1 MIDNKKYIV
10 KLKQV
15 PYHKMGIKIL
25 DDTQLKN
32 LFPDYEVIQNK
43 IKVHREH
50 IKTIK
55 KYQKEDGLALDNQ
68 GNLMYDNVFSIM
80 GQRGAGKTSV
90 VLTLKNI
97 LPLSEEGDIAL
108 PMIMPEIIP
117 QECSMIGWILSLL
130 EEHVKRLDEIVKKK
144 SMASNKFNGC
154 MYDSGNLLV
163 KVYNRVKE
171 LCYSQFYQPDRA
183 ETVLA
188 AALNTQIQTQNSFE
202 FAQELVRFW
211 DTLVEN
217 IKQTTEGEQEPLIF
231 IIFDDV
237 DLMPDRA
244 ISLLST
250 IIKYLSHPNIIVLLT
265 ADEALLYDVIEN
277 DMSKKLGIYDV
288 FKSYSFATS
297 MDSWLEDNTAKVN
310 ICKLINQKLKV
321 ISEIPKLYG
330 DKILPPACRY
340 YLSNY
345 DTTAKKAV
353 FIDRI
358 EFKEEGSHN
367 ILLIE
372 NVARQIDNYI
382 NCVDGQP
389 EENFVKDGTNY
400 VRAYLQFFGN
410 TSRQIANEVL
420 ILEDFIDELCNLYTS
435 YRNLLLQNNNIA
447 YEYYGK
453 LYSIISKFAYSTI
466 NASGKH
472 SLIPED
478 KKYEILNQLI
488 VYKKDIYINYEYV
501 KEMMKSAI
509 KKHDEITTD
518 DILKQSVELVML
530 LIFIENILIIDSNHN
545 YLPRAKRKNAQ
556 GISVLV
562 DIVDEVTTDQ
572 YSLICKGQATDIKKF
587 MLLYQDLFDSIQ
599 EVEKFN
605 PLYEETVRKYFQLLS
620 YESKEK
626 NVSSETLKRYLLRN
640 PKWLKTMTQILFFS
654 YEKIYD
660 ISKDIC
666 IVSNLVDYVFEIF
679 DPFFA
684 NSIKRHKE
692 SIVDTLCN
700 NILQDTE
707 EKEVGLQSNL
717 RSNWKD
723 IIICKSII
731 PGDLSHGTTKMT
743 RITEVAST
751 CKVIIDDKKLKEI
764 ACGENGA
771 DKLFDWMEELYEL
784 LISQYDMFESLR
796 LEDEDETI
804 EKIIQIMPSD
814 SYEIVSTISNK
825 IIIRA
830 RLNVAINEILKKIVK
845 LENGPQPTFYYGE
858 INKADSYRQIIHLC
872 TQKIYIPLRKPD
884 DYDSARNI
892 IIYNTALEHI
902 QKYYIIAYLYR
913 HKRAIRQ
920 ITVEKIPYKKLYDAI
935 LNEIKNKANDYL
947 GSTLKGYIREGCR
960 QYVDILWER

>member
-144 SMASNKFNGC
+144 SIAGNKFNGC

-163 KVYNRVKE
+163 KIYNRVKE

-297 MDSWLEDNTAKVN
+297 MDSWLEDNTAKV

-358 EFKEEGSHN
+358 EFKEEGSRN

-372 NVARQIDNYI
+372 NVTRQIDDYI
-382 NCVDGQP
+382 KCVGGQP
-389 EENFVKDGTNY
+389 EENFVRDGTNY

-420 ILEDFIDELCNLYTS
+420 ILEDFIDELCNLYIN

-453 LYSIISKFAYSTI
+453 LYSTISKFAYSTI

-509 KKHDEITTD
+509 VKRFEIATE
-518 DILKQSVELVML
+518 DILKQAVELIML
-530 LIFIENILIIDSNHN
+530 LIFIENILSIDSSHN
-545 YLPRAKRKNAQ
+545 YLTGAKRKNTH

-572 YSLICKGQATDIKKF
+572 YSLICKGQATNPKKF
-587 MLLYQDLFDSIQ
+587 MILYQDLFDSIQ

-605 PLYEETVRKYFQLLS
+605 PLYEGTVKKYFQLLS

-654 YEKIYD
+654 YERIYD
-660 ISKDIC
+660 VSKDMC
-666 IVSNLVDYVFEIF
+666 IVRKLRELEFKIF
-679 DPFFA
+679 DPFFD
-684 NSIKRHKE
+684 NSIKNYKE
-692 SIVDTLCN
+692 TIINTLCED
-700 NILQDTE
+700 ILSDTE
-707 EKEVGLQSNL
+707 ENNIGLNCEMCNDW
-717 RSNWKD
+717 RD
-723 IIICKSII
+723 ITNCE
-731 PGDLSHGTTKMT
+731 PFDLSDLAPKIKT
-743 RITEVAST
+743 ITDMNNSW
-751 CKVIIDDKKLKEI
+751 KVIVQEDKLNNI
-764 ACGENGA
+764 AHSINGV
-771 DKLFDWMEELYEL
+771 DKLFNWLEELYEL
-784 LISQYDMFESLR
+784 LTAQYKQFDRLKMSDETTTIDRIRRIFPRESYELINVISQKVIVRNALNVVIDG
-796 LEDEDETI
+796 
-804 EKIIQIMPSD
+804 IM
-814 SYEIVSTISNK
+814 NK
-825 IIIRA
+825 IIKY
-830 RLNVAINEILKKIVK
+830 EK
-845 LENGPQPTFYYGE
+845 EPQNSFYYGE
-858 INKADSYRQIIHLC
+858 PNKADSYKEVMDLC
-872 TQKIYIPLRKPD
+872 AQKLYIPLNRIG
-884 DYDSARNI
+884 DYKMAKNI
-892 IIYNTALEHI
+892 ILYSTAI
-902 QKYYIIAYLYR
+902 DYVQKYYIIACLYVQ
-913 HKRAIRQ
+913 KKISRQ
-920 ITVEKIPYKKLYDAI
+920 NSMEKLPYKKMYDAI
-935 LNEIKNKANDYL
+935 ISEIKNKANDYL

-960 QYVDILWER
+960 HYVDDLWER